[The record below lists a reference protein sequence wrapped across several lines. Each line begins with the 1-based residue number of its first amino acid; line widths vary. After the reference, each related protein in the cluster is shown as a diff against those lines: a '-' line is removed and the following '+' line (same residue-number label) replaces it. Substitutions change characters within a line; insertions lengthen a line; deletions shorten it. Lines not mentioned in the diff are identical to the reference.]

1 MPEIQVV
8 IRFPNIGR
16 VVHNPRLLRITRGG
30 IMANGAARF
39 GKGLITAAVILA
51 FALSVPF
58 LAFADNARGG
68 VLFG

>member
-1 MPEIQVV
+1 
-8 IRFPNIGR
+8 
-16 VVHNPRLLRITRGG
+16 
-30 IMANGAARF
+30 MANGAARF
-39 GKGLITAAVILA
+39 GKGLITAAVMLA